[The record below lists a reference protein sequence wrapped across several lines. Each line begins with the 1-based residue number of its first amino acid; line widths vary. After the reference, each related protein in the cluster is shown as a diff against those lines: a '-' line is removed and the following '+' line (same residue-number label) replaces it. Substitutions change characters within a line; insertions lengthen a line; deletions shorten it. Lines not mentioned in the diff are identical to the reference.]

1 MGDDGS
7 GKRTPP
13 PGTPRQGGEA
23 EEREC
28 GTNLTT
34 VPTGSTRRAGPN
46 GGTTGGATAGRVG

>member
-13 PGTPRQGGEA
+13 PEGERQGGEA

-28 GTNLTT
+28 GTNHTT
-34 VPTGSTRRAGPN
+34 VPAGSTRRAGLN
-46 GGTTGGATAGRVG
+46 GGTTRGVTAGGVG

>member
-13 PGTPRQGGEA
+13 PRTPRQGGEA

-28 GTNLTT
+28 GTNHTT
-34 VPTGSTRRAGPN
+34 VPKGSTRRAGPN
-46 GGTTGGATAGRVG
+46 GGATGGATAGRVG